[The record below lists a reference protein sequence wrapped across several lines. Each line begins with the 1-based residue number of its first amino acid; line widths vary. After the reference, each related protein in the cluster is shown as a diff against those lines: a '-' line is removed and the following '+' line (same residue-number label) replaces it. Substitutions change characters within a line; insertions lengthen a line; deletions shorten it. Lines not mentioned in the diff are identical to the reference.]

1 VTLTATDSKGASSRW
16 AGTVTVVDAAPPQVT
31 CSVNETTV
39 WPPDHRLI
47 DVGFSYAPTEN
58 CDPNPAIRISVT
70 SNEPGMFS
78 PAAAFIEDPA
88 GKVTGLRLRAE
99 RKEDGDGRVYL
110 IKMIATDKAGNSAS
124 VCSALTVP
132 HDRSAASR
140 SNAVAQAA
148 AAVAACEPLANNALV
163 GAYTPQNSRK

>member
-1 VTLTATDSKGASSRW
+1 M
-16 AGTVTVVDAAPPQVT
+16 T
-31 CSVNETTV
+31 CSASKTTL
-39 WPPDHRLI
+39 WPPNHDLI
-47 DVGFSYAPTEN
+47 DIGFSYSAADN
-58 CDPNPAIRISVT
+58 CDANPAMSISIT
-70 SNEPGMFS
+70 SDEPGAFS
-78 PAAAFIEDPA
+78 PDAALIEDPA

-99 RKEDGDGRVYL
+99 RNGDGDGRVYL
-110 IKMIATDKAGNSAS
+110 IKVIATDKAGNSAS
-124 VCSALTVP
+124 MCSALAVP